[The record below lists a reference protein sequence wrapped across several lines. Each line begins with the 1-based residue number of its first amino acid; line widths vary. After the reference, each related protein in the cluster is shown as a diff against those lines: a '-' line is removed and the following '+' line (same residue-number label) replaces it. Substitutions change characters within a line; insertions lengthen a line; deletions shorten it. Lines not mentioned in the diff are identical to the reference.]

1 LNSLYRLPL
10 ASHLFLDKKMQ
21 KSRAA
26 EKKAKNQSLAVK

>member
-1 LNSLYRLPL
+1 LISLCRQPL

-26 EKKAKNQSLAVK
+26 EKKLKINRWV